1 MTDRIHYHLAKQALE
16 ASEGR
21 KVTPFEMME
30 ESAKV
35 AEFVAN
41 RAIAAGSHQN
51 DDISFN
57 FHCALIQ
64 FGLSGRQCFE
74 VGPELTEAFRRA
86 DLSNIKAKHIRVP
99 FEAFWITFPPGTAKM
114 WGGKRTGWHDVWGTY
129 VCLSHLA
136 QGELAF
142 LPYGAANEFSMNVR
156 DDSTSWITFDLTKM
170 EELDNTLEDH
180 LIDIFKNTPSYAPWN
195 YLDDG
200 TFDKSQGGTQPF
212 NSLASISNVM
222 GTNSFIKPGMPEPSH
237 AELKRHT
244 NETFRAIIRIAV
256 NTMRYLTS
264 PKAEMDVD
272 EKGERDCRAI
282 DLLCRDEKKLKPSK
296 RRKLATKVSKK
307 RCTRLTRLGAGLEQL
322 LKERAGCWVRAHC
335 QMYWTGPGRTIPT
348 PIFKLPFPSGTI
360 DPNEET
366 REYIVEKED

>member
-41 RAIAAGSHQN
+41 RAIAAGSHPI

-322 LKERAGCWVRAHC
+322 LKERAGCWVRAHW

>member
-1 MTDRIHYHLAKQALE
+1 MTDRIHYHFAKRALE
-16 ASEGR
+16 AGLGR

-41 RAIAAGSHQN
+41 DAIRKGNHPN
-51 DDISFN
+51 EEISFN

-64 FGLSGRQCFE
+64 FGLHGRQCFE
-74 VGPELTEAFRRA
+74 LGPELTEAFKRA

-99 FEAFWITFPPGTAKM
+99 FEAFWISFPPGTAKL

-136 QGELAF
+136 EGELAF
-142 LPYGAANEFSMNVR
+142 LPYAGASEFSIHDQ

-170 EELDNTLEDH
+170 EELDNTIEDH
-180 LIDIFKNTPSYAPWN
+180 LSDIFENTPSFAPWN

-200 TFDKSQGGTQPF
+200 TFDKSQGGNEPF
-212 NSLASISNVM
+212 NPLASISNVT
-222 GTNSFIKPGMPEPSH
+222 GADSFIKPGMPAPSNKQLREH
-237 AELKRHT
+237 QDS
-244 NETFRAIIRIAV
+244 TFRDIIRIAV
-256 NTMRYLTS
+256 NTMLYLTS
-264 PKAEMDVD
+264 PKAEIDVD
-272 EKGERDCRAI
+272 QRGERDCRAI

-322 LKERAGCWVRAHC
+322 LKERAGCWVRAHW
-335 QMYWTGPGRTIPT
+335 QIYWTGEGRTTPT
-348 PIFKLPFPSGTI
+348 PIFKLPFPSGII

-366 REYIVEKED
+366 RQYIVEKED